1 MYEHRENKPK
11 VKVKLTENPNPNG
24 GIQTYKIS
32 IELDEFNIHDVGYLE
47 MCFGR
52 FYAKMQDAKEFEPFM
67 VHRLDHIKDIRDK
80 YRIAITESKIYSTE
94 EYRCYE
100 DKD

>member
-1 MYEHRENKPK
+1 MYEDRKIKPE

-24 GIQTYKIS
+24 LIQTYKIN

-52 FYAKMQDAKEFEPFM
+52 FYSKMQDNNEFASNM
-67 VHRLDHIKDIRDK
+67 VHRLDNIKDIRDK
-80 YRIAITESKIYSTE
+80 YRAAITESRIYSTE
-94 EYRCYE
+94 NYRCYE